1 MIHNSICGSTMIK
14 SNKRNPTALK
24 HGGYSGVT
32 LLPGENPAA
41 FDKLHDELIAE
52 FAPIGRFEE
61 DIVASI
67 AHLVWRKQNL
77 STYRLAE
84 EAKNRISAIEREW
97 IPPSD
102 IADRYEDP
110 EGYRQARQGA
120 DEEARAEL
128 GATMELVEVGDVA
141 TTDYL
146 VDELSV
152 VDRLD
157 SMIDRCL
164 KRLLFVRG
172 LKSISPPASTA
183 RPPARKIAAA

>member
-102 IADRYEDP
+102 IADTYEDP

-120 DEEARAEL
+120 DEEARAEFPH
-128 GATMELVEVGDVA
+128 GSSPSPT
-141 TTDYL
+141 
-146 VDELSV
+146 
-152 VDRLD
+152 R
-157 SMIDRCL
+157 
-164 KRLLFVRG
+164 RG
-172 LKSISPPASTA
+172 SA
-183 RPPARKIAAA
+183 RRPSSGRRHGRGCGRNRRP